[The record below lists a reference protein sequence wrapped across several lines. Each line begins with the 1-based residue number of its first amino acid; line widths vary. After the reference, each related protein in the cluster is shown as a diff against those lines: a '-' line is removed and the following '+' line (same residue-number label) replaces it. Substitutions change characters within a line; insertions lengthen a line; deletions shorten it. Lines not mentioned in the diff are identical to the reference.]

1 MKIMDQCLIC
11 GGSKLERKEV
21 TETFEYKGQ
30 SFEYPNYVVYACESC
45 GEEIVDTKCMKESG
59 RKIRD
64 FYRKVDGLLTSDEI
78 KRIRKFKL
86 GLTQDDASKLI
97 GGGPKSFCKYENC
110 EVIQSEAVDNLLR
123 VLDLYPHTLEVM
135 KNKHN
140 HKPASGKVISM
151 VVKTKQP
158 HLESYNVTR
167 NAADL

>member
-1 MKIMDQCLIC
+1 MKIMDQCPIC
-11 GGSKLERKEV
+11 GSSKLERREV

-45 GEEIVDTKCMKESG
+45 REEIVDSKCLKESG

-86 GLTQDDASKLI
+86 GLTQDEASKLI

-123 VLDLYPHTLEVM
+123 VLDAYPHTLEVM
-135 KNKHN
+135 KNKHS

-158 HLESYNVTR
+158 HLETYNVTR
-167 NAADL
+167 NDAGL

>member
-1 MKIMDQCLIC
+1 MKIMDQCQIC
-11 GGSKLERKEV
+11 GGSKLEHKEV

-45 GEEIVDTKCMKESG
+45 GEEIVDSKCLKESG

-86 GLTQDDASKLI
+86 GLTQDEASKLI

-140 HKPASGKVISM
+140 HKPASGKVVSM

-158 HLESYNVTR
+158 HLETYNVTR
-167 NAADL
+167 NAAGL

>member
-1 MKIMDQCLIC
+1 MKIMEQCPIC
-11 GGSKLERKEV
+11 SGSKLERKEV

-30 SFEYPNYVVYACESC
+30 SFECPDYVVYACESC
-45 GEEIVDTKCMKESG
+45 GEEIVDSKCLKESG

-123 VLDLYPHTLEVM
+123 VLDLYPYTLEVM
-135 KNKHN
+135 KSKHN

-158 HLESYNVTR
+158 HLETYNVTR
-167 NAADL
+167 NAASL

>member
-1 MKIMDQCLIC
+1 MKDMNQCPIC

-21 TETFEYKGQ
+21 TETFEYKSQ
-30 SFEYPNYVVYACESC
+30 SLEYPNYVVYGCEAC
-45 GEEIVDTKCMKESG
+45 GEEIVDSKCLKESG

-64 FYRKVDGLLTSDEI
+64 FYRKVDGLLTSYEI

-86 GLTQDDASKLI
+86 GLTQDEASKLI

-123 VLDLYPHTLEVM
+123 VLDVYPHTLEVM

-140 HKPASGKVISM
+140 HQPASGKVVHGRASSRSPKFQQSSRM
-151 VVKTKQP
+151 
-158 HLESYNVTR
+158 
-167 NAADL
+167 

>member
-1 MKIMDQCLIC
+1 MKIMDQCPIC

-30 SFEYPNYVVYACESC
+30 SFEYPNYVVYACGSC
-45 GEEIVDTKCMKESG
+45 GEEIVDSKCLKESG

-64 FYRKVDGLLTSDEI
+64 FYRKVDGLLTSYEI

-123 VLDLYPHTLEVM
+123 VLDFYPHTLEVM

-158 HLESYNVTR
+158 HLETYNVTR
-167 NAADL
+167 NAAGL